1 MIQPPQQSS
10 QAGQGHLRTR
20 ARLQQED
27 PAQDRLNVFFLH
39 ITIPAPYIE
48 LSKETS
54 TIIPSVRH
62 STRERRPL
70 LGSQVPNQ
78 SIITARIKLAAK
90 ANIQTYIY
98 ATSIHVAQTK
108 TGHDE
113 RSSSCELHI
122 RYTNAFLDRTGPQ
135 PGTHQS
141 LNPAPSR
148 LWEGSKAMVDANGTT
163 LPFTWNGLLSSFALD
178 HTHQKISVALRITYC
193 SISGMRAF

>member
-1 MIQPPQQSS
+1 MHSEKTGSSKGKGREDSWYSLHNNHHKQGRGICALEQGSSRKIPPRIGWTFFTAHYHCSS
-10 QAGQGHLRTR
+10 
-20 ARLQQED
+20 
-27 PAQDRLNVFFLH
+27 LH
-39 ITIPAPYIE
+39 GAMQC
-48 LSKETS
+48 KETS

-98 ATSIHVAQTK
+98 ASTSIHVAQTK
-108 TGHDE
+108 ARHDE
-113 RSSSCELHI
+113 RRSSCELHI

-141 LNPAPSR
+141 LNLAPSR
-148 LWEGSKAMVDANGTT
+148 L
-163 LPFTWNGLLSSFALD
+163 
-178 HTHQKISVALRITYC
+178 
-193 SISGMRAF
+193 